1 MTCREPLAEG
11 QNGERAILHR
21 LCVLAGLQKR
31 VILGVGADCPESG
44 MMTAV
49 AERARA
55 RAEPAIDQNGESSG
69 ATARGALA
77 IAS

>member
-1 MTCREPLAEG
+1 
-11 QNGERAILHR
+11 
-21 LCVLAGLQKR
+21 LAGLQKR
-31 VILGVGADCPESG
+31 VILGAGADCPEAG

-55 RAEPAIDQNGESSG
+55 RAEPAIDQNGEWSDG
-69 ATARGALA
+69 TARRALA